1 LQSVLA
7 EEIEINENIALSLS
21 SKSFWRNL
29 NDLYNLLKPFVVFIN
44 QLESDEPFL
53 LSAFV
58 KLQEL
63 ESETKNNTI
72 ILKQV

>member
-1 LQSVLA
+1 MQSVLA

-53 LSAFV
+53 SSAFV
-58 KLQEL
+58 KLREL